1 MAISACLLGHKPISL
16 YHSHSYTH
24 ILGPCRPSAGRQ
36 LFHEPLLKAKH
47 TFQNTKQ
54 LQRHSTRR
62 HCSVAV
68 RGKFRTHQHTQF
80 VYTCIAQALCA
91 GLRMLSHFLASDPAG
106 LKQESLP
113 SQSIKKDASRA
124 GTGVFLLLVVNLAL
138 FAADKYF
145 RYAIC
150 AMGVSHILLRPLRSA
165 YSAHIFSEQQH
176 SRLLWLQAAL
186 SVGVVL
192 AHTQPSVVAVHNGRL
207 LPLLLGSSLQQSLHA
222 VHLWKDRRGGG
233 GCWSRMAHIHSLCSW

>member
-16 YHSHSYTH
+16 YHSRSYPH

-36 LFHEPLLKAKH
+36 LFDEPLLRTKY
-47 TFQNTKQ
+47 TLQGTKQ
-54 LQRHSTRR
+54 LQLHFTRR

-68 RGKFRTHQHTQF
+68 RGKFRTHQHTQL
-80 VYTCIAQALCA
+80 VYTCIAKALCA
-91 GLRMLSHFLASDPAG
+91 GLRILRQSIAFNPAG

-145 RYAIC
+145 RYAI
-150 AMGVSHILLRPLRSA
+150 M
-165 YSAHIFSEQQH
+165 
-176 SRLLWLQAAL
+176 
-186 SVGVVL
+186 
-192 AHTQPSVVAVHNGRL
+192 
-207 LPLLLGSSLQQSLHA
+207 LH
-222 VHLWKDRRGGG
+222 LFPISFRGP
-233 GCWSRMAHIHSLCSW
+233 C